1 MNKILPLFCAIA
13 ILVAGTAYGDTITGT
28 IIPPTPGVIVDLSDQ
43 YGNIMDSTL
52 VMDPQ
57 GKYSLSVA
65 PHGEFTVTPSLPGY
79 TFSPPFI
86 SLRMPVH
93 GEIPRVNFSA
103 ISDRRMMDGRVMGTG
118 VVFSGTLLGFDS
130 VSNMHLANGAYVA
143 GAETFMYGSV
153 YKWRDPSG
161 ATAMLI
167 YNGASDTLEITMVRG
182 YSIRCAVSPAENVF
196 VSTSCASVGIVF
208 DKTAGLVTFTATPI
222 QFFPSKVQKGVT
234 ATGSLSF
241 PPFRGLP

>member
-1 MNKILPLFCAIA
+1 MNKIRALFCAVA
-13 ILVAGTAYGDTITGT
+13 ILIAGTAYGDTITGT

-43 YGNIMDSTL
+43 YGNIVDSTL
-52 VMDPQ
+52 VTDPQ

-79 TFSPPFI
+79 TFNPPSV

-93 GEIPRVNFSA
+93 GEYPRVNFSV
-103 ISDRRMMDGRVMGTG
+103 RMDNGMMAGRVGTG

-130 VSNMHLANGAYVA
+130 VSNMHLVNDTYVA
-143 GAETFMYGSV
+143 GAETFMHGSV
-153 YKWRDPSG
+153 YKWRDPGG

-182 YSIRCAVSPAENVF
+182 YSIRCAVSSAENVF

-208 DKTAGLVTFTATPI
+208 DKNAGLVIFTATPI
-222 QFFPSKVQKGVT
+222 QFFPSKVQNGVT
-234 ATGSLSF
+234 VTGSLSF